1 MTGPAV
7 SVVIATRDRPERLAA
22 LLASL
27 RAQTLAEPFEVVVV
41 DDGAD
46 ERTDAAIEHE
56 GGGLDLK
63 LLRAGGGGPARA
75 RNLGWRAASG
85 RWIAFTDDDCE
96 ATPGWLAA
104 ALAAA
109 RANPGAIVQGPTL
122 PIPRERARLGPF
134 ARTRSIAAGG
144 PWFETCNIVY
154 EAELLERLDGFDEA
168 FAEALGEDTDLG
180 WRALGLGAEHVWA
193 DAALVHHAVDELG
206 PLGTVRA
213 ALVGSDSVLAFARHP
228 GLRSRALRWGVV
240 RNPSLPRLGLAV
252 AGLALARHRRAALL
266 LALPYARDL
275 ALRCRHLG
283 AGPVEA
289 PVYVAADVAAAWTSL
304 RGSARHGRLVI

>member
-1 MTGPAV
+1 M
-7 SVVIATRDRPERLAA
+7 
-22 LLASL
+22 
-27 RAQTLAEPFEVVVV
+27 VV

-46 ERTDAAIEHE
+46 ERTAAAIERE

-109 RANPGAIVQGPTL
+109 RTNPGAIVQGPTL

-180 WRALGLGAEHVWA
+180 WRALGLGRRARLGRRGTGPSRRRRARSAGHRPRGARRQRLGARLRPPSRVA
-193 DAALVHHAVDELG
+193 GPHAALGRGAQPLACRDWGSRSPAWRSPAAAAPRCSSRSPTRATSPPAVATSA
-206 PLGTVRA
+206 PA
-213 ALVGSDSVLAFARHP
+213 
-228 GLRSRALRWGVV
+228 RSR
-240 RNPSLPRLGLAV
+240 PRCTSRRTSPPRGPRCAARPAT
-252 AGLALARHRRAALL
+252 AG
-266 LALPYARDL
+266 
-275 ALRCRHLG
+275 
-283 AGPVEA
+283 
-289 PVYVAADVAAAWTSL
+289 W
-304 RGSARHGRLVI
+304 